1 MVFIGGDQLISKFDC
16 YIFKT
21 CQWNNLRSWTEKLR
35 FATLTQL
42 WNFTNVL
49 IGGEKD
55 SKNLSS
61 LVQSLDTN
69 TWTSSVQLNQ
79 PVSRHCSLLIKEDTI
94 YIIGGLTQSSAFSD
108 EIITFNPLSSQSSTL
123 GVKLNRGRQLHSCA
137 RLNENHIIVV
147 GGRDARGPLKS
158 VEYLD
163 LARTSQKWIER
174 KNLELPFGI
183 SYSQMVTTNPSGIKN
198 HLKKKK
204 MNFCM
209 FWVCLLLLKL
219 KLMQYLRKITF
230 KVCFVRQRQQKK
242 WFIDYSKIDNNA
254 SK

>member
-21 CQWNNLRSWTEKLR
+21 CQWSNLRSWTEKLR
-35 FATLTQL
+35 FASLTQL

-69 TWTSSVQLNQ
+69 TWTSSVQLKQ

-137 RLNENHIIVV
+137 RLNEYHIIVV

-204 MNFCM
+204 NEFLYVLGLLIAAQTKTYAILKKNYLQSVFCQTETTEEM
-209 FWVCLLLLKL
+209 VYCLLK
-219 KLMQYLRKITF
+219 
-230 KVCFVRQRQQKK
+230 
-242 WFIDYSKIDNNA
+242 N
-254 SK
+254 